1 VAAADPALIR
11 RVEVAERKRDAFAAL
26 MRDIY
31 AFAMP
36 ERDAWNAYGYGAD
49 RQVKV
54 YDSTAVIAAGR
65 FANRLQQALF
75 PPQQRWAQ
83 LALPPEMTGS
93 LAAEVAR
100 DLEAA
105 TDILF
110 AHIHASNFDQVINEW
125 ALDLAAGVGCLLVE
139 NGRLAARRPG
149 APLLRFQAV
158 PAALVAFDDG
168 PYGTVEGIFF
178 QQKIAG
184 RLIARLYPDASLPET
199 LRRSAERE
207 PEREVELL
215 QATVFDAER
224 DDWAMTVIHR
234 ASKEVLAQRRYRTC
248 PWIVTRWSKSPGEA
262 HGRGPLAAAL
272 PDIRVLNK
280 VMELYLR
287 AASFSVT
294 PAYTV
299 ADDGV
304 LNAATIRLAPGA
316 LIPVRS
322 NGGPMGPSIR
332 PLDPPASFAVS
343 NDLIDKLRTN
353 IRQTLFDDPLPPEV
367 QVGLTATEVI
377 ERTRRFQ
384 QDTGA
389 FGRLQADAVT
399 PLVVRCLEI
408 LDEAGMFAAARF
420 QGLMKSLRDDVVR
433 IRPVSPLAQAQ
444 DRADLQALMGFIQ
457 ACAALGQPGAEMLAM
472 AVDFRRAGPW
482 AAQRQGV
489 PPQLVPTPAELA
501 ARDKAA
507 AEAEQKKQA
516 LASPVLAQAV
526 GNLMPAMARQDEEET
541 AP

>member
-1 VAAADPALIR
+1 MAAADPSLIR
-11 RVEVAERKRDAFAAL
+11 RAEAAERKRDAFAAL

-31 AFAMP
+31 AYAMP
-36 ERDAWNAYGYGAD
+36 ERDGWNAYGYGAD

-54 YDSTAVIAAGR
+54 YDSTAVIATGR

-83 LALPPEMTGS
+83 LALPPEMTGE
-93 LAAEVAR
+93 LAADIGR

-139 NGRLAARRPG
+139 NGRLAMRRPG

-178 QQKIAG
+178 QQKVAG
-184 RLIARLYPDASLPET
+184 RLVERLYPDAALPDA
-199 LRRSAERE
+199 LGRAVQNE

-215 QATVFDAER
+215 QATVYDAGQ
-224 DDWAMTVIHR
+224 DDWAMTILHR
-234 ASKEVLAQRRYRTC
+234 ASKDVLATRRYRTC

-287 AASFSVT
+287 SASFAVT

-322 NGGPMGPSIR
+322 NGGPMGPSLK
-332 PLDPPASFAVS
+332 PLDPPSSFAVS

-399 PLVVRCLEI
+399 PLVIRCLEI
-408 LDEAGMFAAARF
+408 LDEAGMFAAQRF
-420 QGLMKSLRDDVVR
+420 EGLMRSVRDDVVR
-433 IRPVSPLAQAQ
+433 IRPVSPLALAQ
-444 DRADLQALMGFIQ
+444 DRADLQAVMGFVQ
-457 ACAALGQPGAEMLAM
+457 ACASLGQPGAEMLAM
-472 AVDFRRAGPW
+472 GLDLRRTGPW

-489 PPQLVPTPAELA
+489 PAQLVPTPQELA
-501 ARDKAA
+501 AREAAA
-507 AEAEQKKQA
+507 AEAEQQKQA
-516 LASPVLAQAV
+516 MASPVLAQAV
-526 GNLMPAMARQDEEET
+526 GNLAPALTGTENDA
-541 AP
+541 

>member
-1 VAAADPALIR
+1 MAAADPSLMR
-11 RVEVAERKRDAFAAL
+11 RAEAAERKRDAFAAL

-31 AFAMP
+31 AYAMP
-36 ERDAWNAYGYGAD
+36 ERDAWSAYGYGAD

-83 LALPPEMTGS
+83 LALPPERTGE
-93 LAAEVAR
+93 LAAGIAR
-100 DLEAA
+100 DLEAV

-110 AHIHASNFDQVINEW
+110 AHVHASNFDQVINEW

-139 NGRLAARRPG
+139 NGRLAVRRPG

-184 RLIARLYPDASLPET
+184 RLIARLYPDAALPDE

-215 QATVFDAER
+215 QATIYDA
-224 DDWAMTVIHR
+224 DQNDWAMTVMLR
-234 ASKEVLAQRRYRTC
+234 QSKEVLAERRYRTC

-262 HGRGPLAAAL
+262 HGRGALAAAL

-287 AASFSVT
+287 AASFAVT

-304 LNAATIRLAPGA
+304 LNAATIRLAPGS

-322 NGGPMGPSIR
+322 NGGPMGPSLK
-332 PLDPPASFAVS
+332 PLDPPSSFAVS

-408 LDEAGMFAAARF
+408 LDEAGMFAAPRF
-420 QGLMKSLRDDVVR
+420 QGLMDSLRDDVVR
-433 IRPVSPLAQAQ
+433 IHPISPLAQAQ
-444 DRADLQALMGFIQ
+444 DRTDLQAVMGFVQ
-457 ACAALGQPGAEMLAM
+457 ALGALGQPGAEMLSM
-472 AVDFRRAGPW
+472 GLDLRRAGPW

-489 PPQLVPTPAELA
+489 PAQLVPTPQELA
-501 ARDKAA
+501 ARQAA
-507 AEAEQKKQA
+507 AQEAEQQKQA

-526 GNLMPAMARQDEEET
+526 GNLAPAMAGADGQET